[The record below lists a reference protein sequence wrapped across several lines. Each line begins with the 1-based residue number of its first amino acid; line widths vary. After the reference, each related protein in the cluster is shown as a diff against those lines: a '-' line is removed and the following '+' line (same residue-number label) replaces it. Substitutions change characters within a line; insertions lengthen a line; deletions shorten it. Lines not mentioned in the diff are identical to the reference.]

1 MELPSPKVIQAPV
14 SGFWDAVPDAPAVF
28 LVWAV
33 GDSPY
38 LGRTAYLR
46 RRLRLL
52 FREDDRPSRLLRL
65 SGLAQRVEYWL
76 TASRLESWLLHYE
89 LARLHY
95 PDTYP
100 RLLKLRPPAFVQL
113 VLGNRFPRTAVTT
126 RLSAGQNVFYGPFR
140 SRAAAEA
147 FESAFLD
154 LFQLRRCSENLAPS
168 AEHPGCMYGEMGM
181 CLRPCQMVVGE
192 EEYRSEAER
201 VALFL
206 RSNGRS
212 LVELIARARDRFSEE
227 LQFEDAAREH
237 RRLEKVEATLRLRDE
252 LAADIDRLYGVAV
265 TASVDP
271 ACVTLWFVVRGGFAP
286 PLRFSCASAGT
297 EVISLDRRLR
307 ELVKSIPA
315 LEIPAPRRAEHLALL
330 SRWYYSSWRDGEWL
344 PFESLENVP
353 YRKLVNAIHRVAALS

>member
-1 MELPSPKVIQAPV
+1 MEIPPPKVIQAPA
-14 SGFWDAVPDAPAVF
+14 SDFWRTVPDAPGVF
-28 LVWAV
+28 LVWAG

-38 LGRTAYLR
+38 LGRTQYLQ
-46 RRLRLL
+46 RRLRRL

-89 LARLHY
+89 LAKLHY

-100 RLLKLRPPAFVQL
+100 RLLKLRPPVFVQL
-113 VLGNRFPRTAVTT
+113 ILGNRFPRTSVTT
-126 RLSAGQNVFYGPFR
+126 RLTGGQNVFYGPFH

-154 LFQLRRCSENLAPS
+154 LFQLRRCSENLFPS
-168 AEHPGCMYGEMGM
+168 TDHPGCMYGEMGM

-212 LVELIARARDRFSEE
+212 LVELISRARDRFSEE

-252 LAADIDRLYGVAV
+252 LATDVDRLFGVAV

-271 ACVTLWFVVRGGFAP
+271 ECVNLWFVVAGCFTVP
-286 PLRFSCASAGT
+286 QRFSCAPAGS

-307 ELVKSIPA
+307 ELVKSIA
-315 LEIPAPRRAEHLALL
+315 APKISAQGRAEHLALL

-353 YRKLVNAIHRVAALS
+353 YRKLVNAIHRVAAVS